1 MDQKLLVDIR
11 TYGQR
16 FSNSPNEKF
25 LLMILCSQAK
35 LENDH
40 KGENVKR
47 GLRAKCELGWRP
59 GVAPIGYV
67 QDYRARK
74 GGKSILIDEERAPI
88 IRQMFEKVG
97 REGWSGRD
105 ILDWLDT
112 IEFKMLRSGSK
123 MYLSSIYRI
132 LREPFY
138 YGRFEYPRSSGV
150 WYTGSHDP
158 IISKELFDRVREK
171 LDVRPNTHTWRTKE
185 FAFTRLFTCG
195 SCGSGITAEEKT
207 KRQKNGNVH
216 RYVYYHCSYGKDRN
230 CKEKAIREEE
240 LLKQL
245 VEMVD
250 EVDLD
255 EIGIRKKIE
264 VEVERFQSFNSKVL
278 GREEDPPAIKE
289 VNVRRYMRYLLERGS
304 TEEGRELLESI
315 STMVEIRNR
324 KIGLVAQSV

>member
-47 GLRAKCELGWRP
+47 GLRAKCEQGWRP
-59 GVAPIGYV
+59 GVAPIGYI
-67 QDYRARK
+67 QDYQARK
-74 GGKSILIDEERAPI
+74 GGKSILVDEERAPV
-88 IRQMFEKVG
+88 IRQMFERVAYD
-97 REGWSGRD
+97 GWSGRNV
-105 ILDWLDT
+105 LDWLDKT
-112 IEFKMLRSGSK
+112 EFSMLRSGSR
-123 MYLSSIYRI
+123 MYLSTIYRI

-138 YGRFEYPRSSGV
+138 YGRFEYPRGSGV

-158 IISKELFDRVREK
+158 IISKELFDRAQEK
-171 LDVRPNTHTWRTKE
+171 LDVRPSTHTWRTKE

-250 EVDLD
+250 VIDLD
-255 EIGIRKKIE
+255 EVGIRGKIKRE
-264 VEVERFQSFNSKVL
+264 IERFQDFNSRVL
-278 GREEDPPAIKE
+278 GRNMIRSLIQEETD
-289 VNVRRYMRYLLERGS
+289 VRNYVRYILERGS
-304 TEEGRELLESI
+304 SEERRELLASLKNQT
-315 STMVEIRNR
+315 SIRNQ
-324 KIGLVAQSV
+324 KVVVV